1 MENKTLKE
9 IHIEFGI
16 SRRAIQG
23 YEKEGLVHATSKMER
38 GYLLYDEEMVER
50 IKLIKLYQELG
61 FKVKEI
67 KEIIDAPPDVKKTE
81 LKERIGKLKGE
92 KIKMDH
98 LIQQAEKRL
107 EEL

>member
-61 FKVKEI
+61 FKVKQI
-67 KEIIDAPPDVKKTE
+67 KEIIDAPSDVKKAA
-81 LKERIGKLKGE
+81 LKEIIGKLKGE
-92 KIKMDH
+92 KTKMDH
-98 LIQQAEKRL
+98 LIKQAEKML